1 MSAAKLGL
9 DDLHVGQRFASRTLT
24 ITAEAIKRFASEF
37 DPQPFHTDE
46 AAAVDSFF
54 GGLAASGWHT
64 AALSMRL
71 LVESMPIAGGV
82 IGGGGEIR
90 WTRPVRP
97 GDTLRTEVEIL
108 EITPSRS
115 KPGRAAVKVLV
126 TTLDQ
131 HDQTVQTFAPTMV
144 VTRADG

>member
-1 MSAAKLGL
+1 MSPPRLGL
-9 DDLHVGQRFASRTLT
+9 DDLYVGQRFASRTLT
-24 ITAEAIKRFASEF
+24 VTAEEIKRFATEF

-46 AAAVDSFF
+46 VAARDTFF

-71 LVESMPIAGGV
+71 LVESLPIEGGV

-108 EITPSRS
+108 EITASRS
-115 KPGRAAVKVLV
+115 KPGRAAVKVMI

-131 HDQTVQTFAPTMV
+131 NGETVQTFAPTMV
-144 VTRADG
+144 VTRPAG

>member
-1 MSAAKLGL
+1 MNLPKLGL
-9 DDLHVGQRFASRTLT
+9 DDLHVGQRFASRTLAV
-24 ITAEAIKRFASEF
+24 TAEDIKRFALEF

-46 AAAVDSFF
+46 VAAAASFF

-108 EITPSRS
+108 EIVPSRS

-144 VTRADG
+144 VTRANG